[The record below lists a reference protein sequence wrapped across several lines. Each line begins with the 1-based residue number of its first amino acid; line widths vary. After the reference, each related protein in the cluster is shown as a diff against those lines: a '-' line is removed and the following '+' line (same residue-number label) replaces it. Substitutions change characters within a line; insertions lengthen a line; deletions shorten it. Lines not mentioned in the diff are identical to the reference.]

1 MNTFMFS
8 YLKFLRRVFKICISL
23 ITFKSFHTNG
33 F

>member
-8 YLKFLRRVFKICISL
+8 YLKFLLFVFKICISL
-23 ITFKSFHTNG
+23 ITFKSFHING